1 MISNFVP
8 YQKYKVPLKIVHS
21 TINFRCRKKKQ
32 KQTLASTQ
40 TCFDFC
46 QCFFYVFVLCCLL
59 NFDIKSLQK
68 ETCLRWQVKTVL
80 VHTGPVVLS
89 LLCFK
94 TSILQTCGDIVKE
107 RSPSTRYTVLSC
119 SYTFFWGKIIKYR
132 TSVYNQYQQKFE

>member
-1 MISNFVP
+1 MS
-8 YQKYKVPLKIVHS
+8 
-21 TINFRCRKKKQ
+21 KKSL
-32 KQTLASTQ
+32 TFLTVASTQ
-40 TCFDFC
+40 TCFGFC
-46 QCFFYVFVLCCLL
+46 QCFFYVFVLCCLV

-119 SYTFFWGKIIKYR
+119 SYTCFGGKSLYVEPVCT
-132 TSVYNQYQQKFE
+132 TSINRSLSKVFTFPKEATKK